1 MLCNVNSKFVTFIA
15 KHYDESIAITFVD
28 TLIRYIYT
36 VNDKIG
42 SSLNAKM
49 LTPMPQELHDITQDR
64 INRCN
69 GLIKRYHTGDILT
82 S

>member
-1 MLCNVNSKFVTFIA
+1 MWYKDNGITIMNGIATKFDHSLCNVNSKFVTFIA

-49 LTPMPQELHDITQDR
+49 LTPMP
-64 INRCN
+64 
-69 GLIKRYHTGDILT
+69 
-82 S
+82 